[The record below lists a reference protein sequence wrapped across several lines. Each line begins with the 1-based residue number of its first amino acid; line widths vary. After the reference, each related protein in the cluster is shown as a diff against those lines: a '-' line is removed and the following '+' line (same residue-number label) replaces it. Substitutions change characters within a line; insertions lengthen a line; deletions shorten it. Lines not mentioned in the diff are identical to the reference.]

1 MSKSTELD
9 TDAFRSA
16 LSRFAT
22 GIGVV
27 TALDSKGEKVGITVS
42 SFNSVS
48 LDPPLILWSIGL
60 DSMSYDVFT
69 EVDYFAVHILTRQQQ
84 DLCDRFAQRGN
95 DKFASLD
102 CHGGLHG
109 VPVLPDFA
117 ACFEC
122 STEHIYP
129 GGDHKIIV
137 GRVHRFEEREA
148 EPLIYYRSRPLGNE
162 NPSD

>member
-1 MSKSTELD
+1 MTKNKEQD
-9 TDAFRSA
+9 TSAFRRA

-27 TALDSKGEKVGITVS
+27 TALDKEGDKVGITIS

-69 EVDYFAVHILTRQQQ
+69 DVDYFAVHILTRQQQ

-95 DKFASLD
+95 NKFAGLD
-102 CHGGLHG
+102 CREGLHD

-137 GRVHRFEEREA
+137 GRVHRFEERES
-148 EPLIYYRSRPLGNE
+148 EPLIYYRSRFLRKESP
-162 NPSD
+162 PD